1 MGLIG
6 TSHDTMLRAGDPL
19 SLGEIVENGLCIGCG
34 LCRSIAGPG
43 EIDMVMTPE
52 GRERPVAGRALD
64 RPTLAKI
71 NAVCP
76 GTRIAGPPPAQ
87 MSDAA
92 LTDTILGPVERL
104 VLGSA
109 GDPMVRFVG
118 SGGGTLTALGQF
130 LLSSGRVK
138 FVLHVAASR
147 SMPMRTERRMS
158 FDAASVLEGA
168 GSRYGPAATLVDFDE
183 ILDRGEPFA
192 LIAKPCDIT
201 AVRNLARIDR
211 RVDEHMRYALTFVCG
226 GASDLTKSEQVL
238 QRFGLSEDELAL
250 FRYRGHGNPGP
261 NRIETRDGRAFEVSY
276 RQLWEDEDKWMIQ
289 PRCKICPDAIG
300 QVADIAVS
308 DSWLNGGPAVEDEPL
323 NGIIVRTKRGLEL
336 FDAAVG
342 AGVLEI
348 KRESE
353 IAEIGELQ
361 SHQVRKRRAVWA
373 RLKGMEIAGK
383 PVPFVTDLDL
393 RNCALQNSP
402 RENLAEGRGA
412 RERARRGRLGAPP
425 AVSRSAR
432 GTVLGEGHP

>member
-1 MGLIG
+1 MGPIE
-6 TSHDTMLRAGDPL
+6 TRCSQDTAPLRPDPL
-19 SLGEIVENGLCIGCG
+19 SLGEIIENGLCIGCG

-43 EIDMVMTPE
+43 DVEMVTTPE
-52 GRERPVAGRALD
+52 GRERPVALRALD
-64 RPTLAKI
+64 KPTLAKI

-76 GTRIAGPPPAQ
+76 GTRIAGPLPAQ
-87 MSDAA
+87 ISEAA
-92 LTDTILGPVERL
+92 LADTVWGPVERI

-109 GDPMVRFVG
+109 GHPTVRFVG

-130 LLSSGRVK
+130 LLTSGRVK

-147 SMPMRTERRMS
+147 SMPMRTERKLS

-168 GSRYGPAATLVDFDE
+168 GSRYGPAATLVDFND

-201 AVRNLARIDR
+201 AVRNLARLDP
-211 RVDEHMRYALTFVCG
+211 RVDEHMRYALAFVCG

-250 FRYRGHGNPGP
+250 FRYRGHGNPGL
-261 NRIETRDGRAFEVSY
+261 NRIETKVGRSFEISY

-308 DSWLNGGPAVEDEPL
+308 DAWLNGGPAFEDEPL

-336 FDAAVG
+336 FDAAVEAG
-342 AGVLEI
+342 ALQI
-348 KRESE
+348 KRESD
-353 IAEIGELQ
+353 IAEISELQ

-373 RLKGMEIAGK
+373 RLKGMAIAGK
-383 PVPFVTDLDL
+383 PVPLVTDLAL
-393 RNCALQNSP
+393 RDCALQNSP
-402 RENLAEGRGA
+402 ADNLAEGRGA
-412 RERARRGRLGAPP
+412 RDRARRGRLGEPP
-425 AVSRSAR
+425 AVPR
-432 GTVLGEGHP
+432 GPVLGDP